1 MTGLVLRCRGLTV
14 TYGATTALDGVDL
27 DVSAGELVAVLG
39 PSGSGKTSLLHAVA
53 GFIPLTGGSI
63 ELAGTLVSDLARVVP
78 PEDRTVGVVFQQHA
92 LWPHLTVGETVAFPL
107 GSGRSEG
114 VVDGLLEQLGIG
126 HLAGRRPHELSGG
139 EQQRVSL
146 ARAMARRPVLF
157 LFDEPTAHL
166 DVPLRSALLDDL
178 DRQRRAAGTPALYAT
193 HDASEALAL
202 ADRIALLD
210 EGVIIQIGTPEAVYE
225 RPVDVRAARLT
236 GPASIVPAES
246 IAGDP
251 APTVTGSGDEAIVRP
266 EWVVGGG
273 PLDGTIDRVY
283 YRGARTEYRLDTPI
297 GAVTMAEI
305 GPVGRQVGETVRWG
319 VHRAHLVS
327 RR

>member
-1 MTGLVLRCRGLTV
+1 MTGPVLRCRGLTV
-14 TYGATTALDGVDL
+14 TYGATTALGGVDL

-53 GFIPLTGGSI
+53 GFIPLAGGSI
-63 ELAGTLVSDLARVVP
+63 ELAGTLVSDPTRLVP

-107 GSGRSEG
+107 GPGRSGG
-114 VVDGLLEQLGIG
+114 VVDELLEQLGIG

-146 ARAMARRPVLF
+146 ARAMARGPVLF

-166 DVPLRSALLDDL
+166 DMPLRSALLEDL

-193 HDASEALAL
+193 HDASEALAI

-210 EGVIIQIGTPEAVYE
+210 EGVVIQIGTPEAVYE

-273 PLDGTIDRVY
+273 PLDGMIDRVY

-319 VHRAHLVS
+319 VRRAHLVS